1 MDDGL
6 LKAKLTKTNI
16 PSCNPVDIGVVN
28 KVLMEILEKE
38 CENEGG
44 QREREINLPVVNI
57 KARHLR
63 AIPSELD

>member
-16 PSCNPVDIGVVN
+16 PSCNPVDIWVVN

-44 QREREINLPVVNI
+44 QRERERDQSTCG
-57 KARHLR
+57 KYQ
-63 AIPSELD
+63 SQTS